1 MLYKESMLDYA
12 LVNLVKL
19 RTMTLRIPSSVWF
32 PLELNLKRKLHNI
45 WKMELNQQPLI
56 TNETQGLKTVDI
68 CRGYGK

>member
-19 RTMTLRIPSSVWF
+19 RTMTLRIPSPIWF